1 MTTTPGPVAIAH
13 HRNEFARWTQPI
25 SPLKVPRTPT
35 GALNLNVEGR
45 HVLGPR
51 EGFGQLWQKTFR
63 VQLRNLRL
71 TAQEVMQTWKERFSA
86 FWPAWDHF
94 YAPSRGLARGE
105 VALINMVVPGDL
117 PVGLPIATGV
127 VVLSVD
133 EHSFTL
139 MTPQGHMFAGWITFS
154 AFEEEESVSAQIQV
168 LLRASDPLYELS
180 FRLGANKMENTFWQR
195 ILLALAAHFG
205 VHEPVETDVVCLD
218 PRVQWSQF
226 WNIWH
231 NAAIRT
237 LLYRLASLL
246 PRLRTRTHHRAIPTN
261 QSSSPSSACTSLAAR
276 RLSIKRRWKI

>member
-13 HRNEFARWTQPI
+13 HRNKFARWTQPI

-35 GALNLNVEGR
+35 GALNLNVDGR

-71 TAQEVMQTWKERFSA
+71 TAEEVMQTWKERFSA

-94 YAPSRGLARGE
+94 YAPSRDLARGD

-133 EHSFTL
+133 EYSFTF

-154 AFEEEESVSAQIQV
+154 AFEEEESVYAQIQV
-168 LLRASDPLYELS
+168 LVRASDPLYKLS

-195 ILLALAAHFG
+195 ILVVLAAHFG

-218 PRVQWSQF
+218 PRVQWAQF

-237 LLYRLASLL
+237 LLYRAAALL
-246 PRLRTRTHHRAIPTN
+246 PRLR
-261 QSSSPSSACTSLAAR
+261 R
-276 RLSIKRRWKI
+276 RECAGA